1 MIEISDNMKSIW
13 VTMMRSKAQSEFQA
27 DSWYAWV
34 RNIGKLTSEYVKEIY
49 GQAAIEYNGRY
60 YTPDCLI
67 LPDVVETAAGKRER
81 IKRERGDL

>member
-1 MIEISDNMKSIW
+1 MIEISDAMRSNW
-13 VTMMRSKAQSEFQA
+13 VTMLKSKDAAKPA
-27 DSWYAWV
+27 DSVWEGLM
-34 RNIGKLTSEYVKEIY
+34 RISQMTSDYVKEIY

-67 LPDVVETAAGKRER
+67 LPDVVETAAEKRER